1 MVLSNPR
8 LRRYATATA
17 FMALAFALQ
26 NCGVMSSSSD
36 CAQRATCSS
45 GDGIEG
51 GNDSGG
57 PGTDA
62 GDDASGLDATM
73 TDVTSEDVVVGN
85 DVEEG
90 GEDAPGETAVEDAP
104 IADVTT
110 EKSAADGPCVP
121 TGSAENCTNGID
133 DNCDGLVDCAEP
145 SCQTAGYACVGA
157 APAGWSGPDLFWTG
171 TAGATAPACPTGYQT
186 LDGNAGP
193 TGTSG
198 SCACTCAASG
208 QACTATAALHSDMTC
223 AVNPACRS
231 VTVTATMTG
240 TGACTPIAPTT
251 VCGSGGSFAAAGGV
265 PALSGGTCV
274 PQVTKTPGPAAGWT
288 SSARVCTAPADFPG
302 GCAAAGQECVPPTPS
317 PFGAAMCVHQ
327 SGDAS
332 CPAGFPT
339 KSLIYRGETD
349 MRGCGPCMCSARP
362 TGGTCAGTIS
372 VWGDLAGGCT
382 GTVAGT
388 YTLGNTCTT
397 YTGASNNPGY
407 AQGNFTVTPGTCTV
421 VTQPTPTGAVIGTG
435 PATVCCA
442 N

>member
-171 TAGATAPACPTGYQT
+171 TAGATAPACPTGYRSM
-186 LDGNAGP
+186 DGHAGP
-193 TGTSG
+193 TGTNG
-198 SCACTCAASG
+198 TCACTCTATG
-208 QACTATAALHSDMTC
+208 QACTATAAFHKDQACSD
-223 AVNPACRS
+223 PACSS
-231 VTVTATMTG
+231 VTLTATSTG
-240 TGACTPIAPTT
+240 PSACTPITPPS
-251 VCGSGGSFAAAGGV
+251 VCGNAGSFDGGV
-265 PALSGGTCV
+265 PAPTGGTCT
-274 PQVTKTPGPAAGWT
+274 PQVTKTPGSAEGWT
-288 SSARVCTAPADFPG
+288 SSARVCTAPADVPG
-302 GCAAAGQECVPPTPS
+302 GCAGASQQCVLESPS
-317 PFGAAMCVHQ
+317 SFGAAICVHQ
-327 SGDAS
+327 SGVAS
-332 CPAGFPT
+332 CPAGYPT
-339 KSLIYRGETD
+339 KSLIYGDETD
-349 MRGCGPCMCSARP
+349 MRGCGPCTCSAKP
-362 TGGTCAGTIS
+362 TGGTCAATIN
-372 VWGDLAGGCT
+372 VWGDQAGGCT
-382 GTVAGT
+382 GSVAST
-388 YTLGNTCTT
+388 SALSTTCTT
-397 YTGASNNPGY
+397 YSGANYSPGY

-435 PATVCCA
+435 PVTVCCA